1 MRITSVERNKKRK
14 DMLAVYVDG
23 EYSFSISEEDFISL
37 SLYEK
42 KDITSEEIT
51 HIKEEVNFRRA
62 KAEAV
67 KFLALRLRSEMEVAK
82 KLMEKGFDKN
92 TVQKVT
98 DELKSMGYI
107 NDRLYIQKY
116 IYDRIKLKPK
126 SKRLIKY
133 ELMSKGISEADIDEV
148 MKDWKADETVLAESM
163 VRKKFGKYD
172 TRDQKIQKRIYSFLQ
187 HRGFGFEV
195 IDTVMNRINNPDY
208 Y

>member
-14 DMLAVYVDG
+14 DMFAVYVDG
-23 EYSFSISEEDFISL
+23 EYSFSISEEDFITL
-37 SLYEK
+37 CLYEERN
-42 KDITSEEIT
+42 ITDEEIT

-92 TVQKVT
+92 IVQKVT

-116 IYDRIKLKPK
+116 IYDRMKLKPE

-148 MKDWKADETVLAESM
+148 MKDWKTDETVLAESI

-172 TRDQKIQKRIYSFLQ
+172 TRDENIQKRIYSFLH

-195 IDTVMNRINNPDY
+195 IDAVINRINATDY
-208 Y
+208 

>member
-14 DMLAVYVDG
+14 DMFSVYVDG
-23 EYSFSISEEDFISL
+23 EYSFSISEEDFITL
-37 SLYEK
+37 NLYEK
-42 KDITSEEIT
+42 RDITNEEIN

-62 KAEAV
+62 KSEAV

-92 TVQKVT
+92 VTQKVT

-107 NDRLYIQKY
+107 NDRLYAQKY
-116 IYDRIKLKPK
+116 IYDRAKLKPK
-126 SKRLIKY
+126 SKKLIKF
-133 ELMSKGISEADIDEV
+133 ELMAKGISEADIDEV
-148 MKDWKADETVLAESM
+148 MKDWRPDETVLAESI

-187 HRGFGFEV
+187 HRGFGYEV
-195 IDTVMNRINNPDY
+195 IDTVINRINDTNY
-208 Y
+208 